1 MTHRLHSQG
10 GPPSGPQG
18 AAGVFP
24 SEMRTC
30 EMHTGGEPVR
40 IVTAGYPDIPGDTIL
55 DKRRHAREHLDHLR
69 RFLMHEPRGHADM
82 YGVIPVEPDHP
93 DADLAVLFCHNE
105 GYSTMCG
112 HATIAMARWAVDQGV
127 VTPREPRTTV
137 RIQCPCGLVTA
148 HVQVKDG
155 HAGMVHFESVGAFA
169 PLLDAKLAVEGAGPV
184 EVDIGYGGAF
194 YAFAPAARFGL
205 DVRTSPAR
213 TLVDGAWAVTCA
225 AKAQLELDHPEHPD
239 LAYLY
244 GTILTD
250 GTLGDERPSANVC
263 VFADRQ
269 VDRSPTGSGVTARMA
284 IQKARG
290 QAEVGD
296 ERRFSSVTG
305 SVFTGCIV
313 EETRVG
319 EHEAVTVLVGGRAHY
334 TGAACFRAEEGD
346 PLVGGF
352 TVR

>member
-1 MTHRLHSQG
+1 MKPHIPELH
-10 GPPSGPQG
+10 
-18 AAGVFP
+18 
-24 SEMRTC
+24 TC

-40 IVTAGYPDIPGDTIL
+40 IVTRGYPDIPGPTIL
-55 DKRRHAREHLDHLR
+55 DKRRYAREHLDHLR
-69 RFLMHEPRGHADM
+69 RFIMHEPRGHNDM

-93 DADLAVLFCHNE
+93 GADLAVLFCHNE

-112 HATIAMARWAVDQGV
+112 HATIAVSRWAVDQGLV
-127 VTPREPRTTV
+127 AAREPRTKV
-137 RIQCPCGLVTA
+137 NVQCPCGLVTA
-148 HVQVKDG
+148 HVQVRDG
-155 HAGMVHFESVGAFA
+155 CPGVVHFESVGAFA
-169 PLLDAKLAVEGAGPV
+169 PLLDAGVEVEGVGVV

-194 YAFAPAARFGL
+194 YAFVPAARFGL

-213 TLVDGAWAVTCA
+213 SLVDAAWAVTCA
-225 AKAQLELDHPEHPD
+225 AKAQLELDHPGHAD
-239 LAYLY
+239 LAFLY

-250 GTLGDERPSANVC
+250 GTLGDDRPSANVC

-284 IQKARG
+284 IQRARG
-290 QAEVGD
+290 QAGVGD

-305 SVFTGCIV
+305 AVFTGCIV

-319 EHEAVTVLVGGRAHY
+319 DHDAVTVLVGGEAHY
-334 TGAACFRAEEGD
+334 TGEACFRAEEGD
-346 PLVGGF
+346 RLAGGF

>member
-1 MTHRLHSQG
+1 MTV
-10 GPPSGPQG
+10 
-18 AAGVFP
+18 AADPRGRGNQDTGQTRVFP
-24 SEMRTC
+24 SEIRTC

-40 IVTAGYPDIPGDTIL
+40 IVTSGYPRIRGATIL

-112 HATIAMARWAVDQGV
+112 HATIAMARWAVDERLV
-127 VTPREPRTTV
+127 AAREPRTTV

-148 HVQVKDG
+148 HVQVRDG
-155 HAGMVHFESVGAFA
+155 RAGMVHFESVGAFA
-169 PLLDAKLAVEGAGPV
+169 PLLDAKVEVEGAGTV

-213 TLVDGAWAVTCA
+213 TLVDAAWAVTCA
-225 AKAQLELDHPEHPD
+225 AKAQLEPDHPEHPD
-239 LAYLY
+239 LAFLY

-250 GTLGDERPSANVC
+250 GTLGADRPSANVC

-290 QAEVGD
+290 QVGVGD

-334 TGAACFRAEEGD
+334 TGEACFRVEEGD
-346 PLVGGF
+346 SLGGGF
-352 TVR
+352 MVR